1 MRKLFFA
8 INCTLSFC
16 IGFGI
21 NGMVSGEDV
30 VRPVEVITVPYV
42 ESLITIPNNIVDIG
56 ICKISAYCRENYSHI
71 CNDGDSTITATGTTP
86 TVGRTIAVDP
96 NVIPY
101 GSEVTINDYGSEV
114 TINDNT
120 YIAEDCGGAIKG
132 NRVDILFD
140 THQEALEFG
149 IQYANVSY
157 KEKN

>member
-16 IGFGI
+16 LGFGI

-30 VRPVEVITVPYV
+30 VRTVEVITVPYV
-42 ESLITIPNNIVDIG
+42 ESLITVPNNIVDIG
-56 ICKISAYCRENYSHI
+56 VCKISAYCREDYPHI

-101 GSEVTINDYGSEV
+101 GSEVTING
-114 TINDNT
+114 NT

-157 KEKN
+157 KE

>member
-16 IGFGI
+16 LGFGI

-30 VRPVEVITVPYV
+30 VRPVEVITVPYI
-42 ESLITIPNNIVDIG
+42 ESLTAIPNNIVDIG
-56 ICKISAYCRENYSHI
+56 ICKISAYCREDYPHI

-96 NVIPY
+96 NLIPY
-101 GSEVTINDYGSEV
+101 GSEVTING
-114 TINDNT
+114 NT